1 MSGKTNYTMR
11 LSDKAIKDFQQIYFE
26 KFGETITAEQALKK
40 SIKLVSLLNIIRK
53 YMNKEYSEATKI
65 NKEFYSDKQ

>member
-1 MSGKTNYTMR
+1 MSGKANYTMR

-26 KFGETITAEQALKK
+26 KFGETITEEQALKK
-40 SIKLVSLLNIIRK
+40 SIKLVSLVNIIRK

-65 NKEFYSDKQ
+65 NNGFYSDKQ